1 MPRAIEKRDWGKG
14 AEGCPPNLPEG
25 LFDGF
30 GTGEDRL
37 CFFGLLEKMRLS
49 A

>member
-1 MPRAIEKRDWGKG
+1 MPRAIKKRDWEKG
-14 AEGCPPNLPEG
+14 AEGYPPNLPEG
-25 LFDGF
+25 LFDKF
-30 GTGEDRL
+30 GTGDLRL

>member
-1 MPRAIEKRDWGKG
+1 MPRAIEKRYWEKG
-14 AEGCPPNLPEG
+14 EEGCPPDLPEG
-25 LFDGF
+25 LFDSL